1 MKLERSLGFWEVT
14 LMSVG
19 IILGAGVYVLIG
31 EASGLSGNGLW
42 ISFILAAVVASFT
55 GLSYAE
61 LSSRFPEAGAEYIYI
76 ENSFGKNFAWIVGW
90 LIIAGSIIGA
100 AAVAMGFANYF
111 SALFNTPIAIIAF
124 AVLIICGII
133 LIIGVKETAAFTIL
147 FTLIEAAGLFIIIA
161 IGLPYFG
168 SVDYFELAEGMK
180 GVIEA
185 GVLIFFGYIGFESI
199 TRLANETKDPE
210 RNIPRAII
218 FSIIITTIIYILVG
232 ISAVSVVGWQQLSQ
246 SEAPLAIVAQQI
258 FGENSFVILSGI
270 ALFSTFNT
278 ALVMLLSGSRIIY
291 GIAEKKAL
299 PKIFLSVSKKRLTPW
314 FAIIFVVGFS
324 MIFLIFGNL
333 KTVANLTNFTIFS
346 TFISVNFSLIY
357 LRIKKPIS
365 SGFHIPFSV
374 KNIPILPVFGIITS
388 VFMIMNLSYDVL
400 LIGLAVIIVG
410 IVVHFLLTRSENLKE
425 Q

>member
-61 LSSRFPEAGAEYIYI
+61 LSSRFPEAGAEYVYV
-76 ENSFGKNFAWIVGW
+76 EHSFGKNFAWIVGW

-100 AAVAMGFANYF
+100 ATVAIGFANYF
-111 SALFNTPIAIIAF
+111 SALFNTPIITIAL
-124 AVLIICGII
+124 AVLVVCGII

-147 FTLIEAAGLFIIIA
+147 FTLIEAAGLFVIIA

-168 SVDYFELAEGMK
+168 SINYLELAEGIK

-199 TRLANETKDPE
+199 TRLASETKDPE
-210 RNIPRAII
+210 KNIPRAII
-218 FSIIITTIIYILVG
+218 FSIIITTIVYILVG
-232 ISAVSVVGWQQLSQ
+232 ISAVSVVSWQQLSQ

-258 FGENSFVILSGI
+258 FGENSFIILSGI

-278 ALVMLLSGSRIIY
+278 VLVMLLSGSRIIY

-299 PKIFLSVSKKRLTPW
+299 PKIFLIVSKKTLTPW
-314 FAIIFVVGFS
+314 VSIICVVGIS
-324 MIFLIFGNL
+324 MVFLIFGNI
-333 KTVANLTNFTIFS
+333 KTVANLTNFTIFA
-346 TFISVNFSLIY
+346 TFILVNFSLVYI
-357 LRIKKPIS
+357 RKKKPTS
-365 SGFHIPFSV
+365 SGFRVPFSI

-388 VFMIMNLSYDVL
+388 FFMIINLSYDVL
-400 LIGLAVIIVG
+400 IIGSALIIIG
-410 IVVHFLLTRSENLKE
+410 FIVHFLLFRPKNLKE
-425 Q
+425 L

>member
-42 ISFILAAVVASFT
+42 ISFILAAIVASFT

-61 LSSRFPEAGAEYIYI
+61 LSSRFPQAGAEYVYV
-76 ENSFGKNFAWIVGW
+76 EQSFGKNFAWIVGW
-90 LIIAGSIIGA
+90 LIIAGSIIGSA
-100 AAVAMGFANYF
+100 TVAIGFANYF
-111 SALFNTPIAIIAF
+111 SALFNTPIVTIAI

-147 FTLIEAAGLFIIIA
+147 FTLIEAAGLFIIIF
-161 IGLPYFG
+161 IGFPYFG
-168 SVDYFELAEGMK
+168 SVNYFQLAEGMK

-199 TRLANETKDPE
+199 TRLAGETKDPE
-210 RNIPRAII
+210 RNIPKAII
-218 FSIIITTIIYILVG
+218 SSIIITTIIYILVG
-232 ISAVSVVGWQQLSQ
+232 ISAVSVVPWQQLSQ

-258 FGENSFVILSGI
+258 FGKNSFVILSGI

-278 ALVMLLSGSRIIY
+278 VLVMLLSGSRIIY

-299 PKIFLSVSKKRLTPW
+299 PNFFLIVSKKTLTPW
-314 FAIIFVVGFS
+314 VSIICVVGIA
-324 MIFLIFGNL
+324 MIFLVFGNL
-333 KTVANLTNFTIFS
+333 KIVANLTNFTIFA
-346 TFISVNFSLIY
+346 TFIFVNLSLIY

-365 SGFHIPFSV
+365 SGFSIPLSI
-374 KNIPILPVFGIITS
+374 KKIPILPVFGIITS
-388 VFMIMNLSYDVL
+388 IFMIMNLSYDVL
-400 LIGLAVIIVG
+400 LIGLALIIVG
-410 IVVHFLLTRSENLKE
+410 FLIHFLLIRSKNLKE
-425 Q
+425 L

>member
-42 ISFILAAVVASFT
+42 ISFILAAIVASFT

-61 LSSRFPEAGAEYIYI
+61 LSSRFPEAGAEYVYI

-100 AAVAMGFANYF
+100 ATVAMGFANYF
-111 SALFNTPIAIIAF
+111 SALFNTPSAIIAF

-147 FTLIEAAGLFIIIA
+147 FTLIEAAGLFIIIV

-299 PKIFLSVSKKRLTPW
+299 SKIFLLVSKKMLTPW
-314 FAIIFVVGFS
+314 VAIIFVIGFS
-324 MIFLIFGNL
+324 MLFLIFGNL
-333 KTVANLTNFTIFS
+333 KTVANLTNFTIFA
-346 TFISVNFSLIY
+346 TFISVNLSLIY
-357 LRIKKPIS
+357 LRIKKPVS
-365 SGFHIPFSV
+365 PGFHIPFSV

-410 IVVHFLLTRSENLKE
+410 IVVHFLLNRSKNLKGK
-425 Q
+425 

>member
-1 MKLERSLGFWEVT
+1 MKLERSLGFWEVS

-42 ISFILAAVVASFT
+42 ISFILAAIVASFT

-61 LSSRFPEAGAEYIYI
+61 LSSRFPEAGAEYVYI
-76 ENSFGKNFAWIVGW
+76 ENSFGKNFAWIIGW

-100 AAVAMGFANYF
+100 ATVAMGFANYF
-111 SALFNTPIAIIAF
+111 SALFDTPVVTIAF
-124 AVLIICGII
+124 AVLTVCGII
-133 LIIGVKETAAFTIL
+133 LIVGVKETAAFTIL
-147 FTLIEAAGLFIIIA
+147 FTLIEAAGLFIIMI

-168 SVDYFELAEGMK
+168 SVDYLELASGMK

-218 FSIIITTIIYILVG
+218 FSIIITTILYILVG
-232 ISAVSVVGWQQLSQ
+232 ISAVSVVPWEQLSQ
-246 SEAPLAIVAQQI
+246 SEAPLAIVARQI

-278 ALVMLLSGSRIIY
+278 SLVMLLSGSRIIF

-299 PKIFLSVSKKRLTPW
+299 PKIFLTVSKKTLTPW
-314 FAIIFVVGFS
+314 VAIIFVVGFA
-324 MIFLIFGNL
+324 MVFLIFGNL

-346 TFISVNFSLIY
+346 TFILVNLSLIY

-365 SGFHIPFSV
+365 SGFHVPFSI

-388 VFMIMNLSYDVL
+388 VFMVVNLSYDVL
-400 LIGLAVIIVG
+400 LIGLVVIIIGVA
-410 IVVHFLLTRSENLKE
+410 VHFLLVRSKNLRE
-425 Q
+425 

>member
-1 MKLERSLGFWEVT
+1 MKLERSLGFWEVS

-42 ISFILAAVVASFT
+42 ISFILAAIVASFT

-61 LSSRFPEAGAEYIYI
+61 LSSRFPEAGAEYVYI
-76 ENSFGKNFAWIVGW
+76 ENSFGKNFAWIIGW

-100 AAVAMGFANYF
+100 ATVAMGFANYF
-111 SALFNTPIAIIAF
+111 SALFDTPVVTIAF
-124 AVLIICGII
+124 AVLIVCGII
-133 LIIGVKETAAFTIL
+133 LIVGVKETAAFTIL
-147 FTLIEAAGLFIIIA
+147 FTLIEAAGLIIIMI

-168 SVDYFELAEGMK
+168 SVDYLELASGMK

-218 FSIIITTIIYILVG
+218 FSIIVTTILYILVG
-232 ISAVSVVGWQQLSQ
+232 ISAVSVVPWEQLSQ
-246 SEAPLAIVAQQI
+246 SEAPLAIVARQI

-278 ALVMLLSGSRIIY
+278 ALVMLLSGSRIIF
-291 GIAEKKAL
+291 GIAEKRAL
-299 PKIFLSVSKKRLTPW
+299 PKIFLAVSKKTLTPW
-314 FAIIFVVGFS
+314 VAIIFVVGFA
-324 MIFLIFGNL
+324 MVFLIFGNL

-346 TFISVNFSLIY
+346 TFISVNLSLIY

-365 SGFHIPFSV
+365 SGFHVPFSI

-388 VFMIMNLSYDVL
+388 VFMVVNLSYDVL
-400 LIGLAVIIVG
+400 LIGLVVIIIGV
-410 IVVHFLLTRSENLKE
+410 VVHFLLVRSKNLKE
-425 Q
+425 

>member
-42 ISFILAAVVASFT
+42 ISFIFAAVVASFT

-61 LSSRFPEAGAEYIYI
+61 LSSRFPEAGAEYVYV
-76 ENSFGKNFAWIVGW
+76 EHSFGKNFAWIVGW

-100 AAVAMGFANYF
+100 ATVAIGFANYF
-111 SALFNTPIAIIAF
+111 SALFKTPIVTIAL
-124 AVLIICGII
+124 AVLVVCGII

-147 FTLIEAAGLFIIIA
+147 FTLIEAAGLFVIIA

-168 SVDYFELAEGMK
+168 TVNYLEFAEGMK

-199 TRLANETKDPE
+199 TRLASETKDPE

-232 ISAVSVVGWQQLSQ
+232 ISAVSVVSWQQLSQ

-258 FGENSFVILSGI
+258 FGENSFIILSAI

-278 ALVMLLSGSRIIY
+278 VLVMLLSGSRIIY

-299 PKIFLSVSKKRLTPW
+299 PKFFLIVSKKTLTPW
-314 FAIIFVVGFS
+314 VSIICVIGIATV
-324 MIFLIFGNL
+324 FLIFGNI
-333 KTVANLTNFTIFS
+333 KTVANLTNFTIFA
-346 TFISVNFSLIY
+346 TFILVNSSLIY

-365 SGFHIPFSV
+365 SGFRVPLSI

-388 VFMIMNLSYDVL
+388 FFMIINLSYDVL
-400 LIGLAVIIVG
+400 LIGLVLIIVG
-410 IVVHFLLTRSENLKE
+410 FIVHFLLIRYDNLKE
-425 Q
+425 L

>member
-1 MKLERSLGFWEVT
+1 MKLERSLGFWEVS

-42 ISFILAAVVASFT
+42 ISFILAAIVASFT

-61 LSSRFPEAGAEYIYI
+61 LSSRFPEAGAEYVYI
-76 ENSFGKNFAWIVGW
+76 ENSFGKNFAWIIGW

-100 AAVAMGFANYF
+100 ATVAMGFANYF
-111 SALFNTPIAIIAF
+111 SALFDTPVVTIAF
-124 AVLIICGII
+124 SVLIVCGII
-133 LIIGVKETAAFTIL
+133 LIVGVKETAAFTIL
-147 FTLIEAAGLFIIIA
+147 FTLIEAAGLVIILI

-168 SVDYFELAEGMK
+168 SVDYLELASGMK

-218 FSIIITTIIYILVG
+218 FSIIITTILYILVG
-232 ISAVSVVGWQQLSQ
+232 ISAVSVVHWQQLSQ
-246 SEAPLAIVAQQI
+246 SEAPLAIVARQI

-278 ALVMLLSGSRIIY
+278 ALVMMLSGSRIIF
-291 GIAEKKAL
+291 GIAEKRAL
-299 PKIFLSVSKKRLTPW
+299 PKFFLTVSKKTLTPW
-314 FAIIFVVGFS
+314 VAIIFVVSFA
-324 MIFLIFGNL
+324 MVFLIFGNL
-333 KTVANLTNFTIFS
+333 KTIANLTNFTIFS
-346 TFISVNFSLIY
+346 TFISVNLSLIY

-365 SGFHIPFSV
+365 SGFHVPFSI

-388 VFMIMNLSYDVL
+388 VFMVVNLDYDVL
-400 LIGLAVIIVG
+400 LIGLALIIVG
-410 IVVHFLLTRSENLKE
+410 IAMHFLLVRSKNLKE

>member
-42 ISFILAAVVASFT
+42 ISFILAAIVASFT

-61 LSSRFPEAGAEYIYI
+61 LSSRFPEAGAEYVYI

-100 AAVAMGFANYF
+100 ATVAMGFANYF
-111 SALFNTPIAIIAF
+111 SALFNTPSAIIAF
-124 AVLIICGII
+124 VVLIVCGII

-210 RNIPRAII
+210 KNIPRAII
-218 FSIIITTIIYILVG
+218 FSIIITTILYILVG

-425 Q
+425 

>member
-1 MKLERSLGFWEVT
+1 MKLERSLGFWEVS

-61 LSSRFPEAGAEYIYI
+61 LSSRFPEAGAEYVYI
-76 ENSFGKNFAWIVGW
+76 ENSFGKNFAWIIGW

-100 AAVAMGFANYF
+100 ATVAMGFANYF
-111 SALFNTPIAIIAF
+111 SALFDTPVVTIAF
-124 AVLIICGII
+124 AVLTVCGII
-133 LIIGVKETAAFTIL
+133 LIVGVKETAAFTIL
-147 FTLIEAAGLFIIIA
+147 FTLIEAAGLFIIMI

-168 SVDYFELAEGMK
+168 SVDYLELASGMK

-218 FSIIITTIIYILVG
+218 FSIIITTILYILVG
-232 ISAVSVVGWQQLSQ
+232 ISAVSVVPWEQLSQ
-246 SEAPLAIVAQQI
+246 SEAPLAIVARQI

-278 ALVMLLSGSRIIY
+278 SLVMLLSGSRIIF

-299 PKIFLSVSKKRLTPW
+299 PKIFLTVSKKTLTPW
-314 FAIIFVVGFS
+314 VAIIFVVGFA
-324 MIFLIFGNL
+324 MVFLIFGNL

-346 TFISVNFSLIY
+346 TFILVNLSLIY

-365 SGFHIPFSV
+365 SGFHVPFSI

-388 VFMIMNLSYDVL
+388 VFMVVNLSYDVL
-400 LIGLAVIIVG
+400 LIGLVVIIIGVA
-410 IVVHFLLTRSENLKE
+410 VHFLLVRSKNLRE
-425 Q
+425 